1 MKYLKTYEGL
11 FDFFKKK
18 KEPIE
23 VNDKE
28 FLEKHLEEVRS
39 CFLELNYQN
48 INLSVVQSSIGNG
61 QILVELWKDE
71 PKDNSLFTNSL
82 DPSFIKLEDLMET
95 FRFVDSYLT
104 ELDLK
109 INRYE
114 LRIFGDYDGE
124 TYIGDIYYDSI
135 KELER
140 DLDKE
145 GTKHIESVLTTKLHI
160 SKKT

>member
-18 KEPIE
+18 KKEEPI
-23 VNDKE
+23 VNDDTE

-39 CFLELNYQN
+39 CFLELNDQN

-61 QILVELWKDE
+61 NIIVELWKDE
-71 PKDNSLFTNSL
+71 PKDNSFFTNSL
-82 DPSFIKLEDLMET
+82 DPSFMKLEGLMET
-95 FRFVDSYLT
+95 FRFADSYLT
-104 ELDLK
+104 ELGLK

-114 LRIFGDYDGE
+114 LTIFGDYDGE
-124 TYIGDIYYDSI
+124 TYMGGIYYDSI
-135 KELER
+135 RELEL

-145 GTKHIESVLTTKLHI
+145 GTKHIESVLIRI
-160 SKKT
+160 SKI

>member
-18 KEPIE
+18 KKEEPI
-23 VNDKE
+23 VNDDTE

-39 CFLELNYQN
+39 CFLELNDQN

-61 QILVELWKDE
+61 NIIVELWKDE
-71 PKDNSLFTNSL
+71 PKDNSFFTNSL
-82 DPSFIKLEDLMET
+82 DPSFMKLEDLMET
-95 FRFVDSYLT
+95 FRFADSYLT
-104 ELDLK
+104 ELGLK

-114 LRIFGDYDGE
+114 LTIFGDYDGD
-124 TYIGDIYYDSI
+124 TYMGGIYYDSI
-135 KELER
+135 QELEY

-145 GTKHIESVLTTKLHI
+145 GTKHIESVLIRI
-160 SKKT
+160 SKI

>member
-18 KEPIE
+18 KKEEPI
-23 VNDKE
+23 VNDDTE

-39 CFLELNYQN
+39 CFLELNDQN

-61 QILVELWKDE
+61 NIIVELWKDE
-71 PKDNSLFTNSL
+71 PKDNSFFTNSL
-82 DPSFIKLEDLMET
+82 DPSFMKLEGLMET
-95 FRFVDSYLT
+95 FRFADSYLT
-104 ELDLK
+104 ELGLK

-114 LRIFGDYDGE
+114 LTIFGDYDGD
-124 TYIGDIYYDSI
+124 TYMGGIYYDSI
-135 KELER
+135 RELEL

-145 GTKHIESVLTTKLHI
+145 GTKHIESVLIRI
-160 SKKT
+160 SKI

>member
-18 KEPIE
+18 KKEEPIL
-23 VNDKE
+23 NDDTE

-39 CFLELNYQN
+39 CFLELNDQN

-61 QILVELWKDE
+61 NIIVELWKDE
-71 PKDNSLFTNSL
+71 PKDNSFFTNSL
-82 DPSFIKLEDLMET
+82 DPSFMKLEDLMET
-95 FRFVDSYLT
+95 FRFADSYLT
-104 ELDLK
+104 ELGLK

-114 LRIFGDYDGE
+114 LTIFGDYDGE
-124 TYIGDIYYDSI
+124 TYMGGIYYDSI
-135 KELER
+135 RELEL

-145 GTKHIESVLTTKLHI
+145 GTKHIESVLIRI
-160 SKKT
+160 SKI

>member
-28 FLEKHLEEVRS
+28 FLDKNLEEVRS
-39 CFLELNYQN
+39 CFLELNDQN

-61 QILVELWKDE
+61 EIVVELWKSE
-71 PKDNSLFTNSL
+71 PDDSNRYQLTKLYGFM
-82 DPSFIKLEDLMET
+82 KLEDLMET
-95 FRFVDSYLT
+95 FRFADSYLT
-104 ELDLK
+104 DLGLK

-114 LRIFGDYDGE
+114 LTIFGDYDGD
-124 TYIGDIYYDSI
+124 TYMGGIYYDSI

-145 GTKHIESVLTTKLHI
+145 GTKHIEAVLIRI
-160 SKKT
+160 SKT

>member
-18 KEPIE
+18 KKEGPISIN
-23 VNDKE
+23 NDKE

-95 FRFVDSYLT
+95 FRFADSYLT
-104 ELDLK
+104 ELGLK

-114 LRIFGDYDGE
+114 LTIFGDYDNA
-124 TYIGDIYYDSI
+124 TYMGGIYYDSI
-135 KELER
+135 QELESH
-140 DLDKE
+140 LDKE
-145 GTKHIESVLTTKLHI
+145 GTKHIESVLIRITKL
-160 SKKT
+160 

>member
-18 KEPIE
+18 KKEEPI
-23 VNDKE
+23 VNDDIE
-28 FLEKHLEEVRS
+28 FLETHLEEVRS
-39 CFLELNYQN
+39 CFLELNDQN

-61 QILVELWKDE
+61 QIIVELWKDE
-71 PKDNSLFTNSL
+71 PKDNSFFTNSL

-95 FRFVDSYLT
+95 FRFADSYLT
-104 ELDLK
+104 ELGLK

-114 LRIFGDYDGE
+114 LTIFGDYDNA
-124 TYIGDIYYDSI
+124 TYMGGIYYDSI
-135 KELER
+135 QELEY

-145 GTKHIESVLTTKLHI
+145 GTKHIESVLIRI
-160 SKKT
+160 SKL

>member
-18 KEPIE
+18 KKEEPI
-23 VNDKE
+23 VNDDIE
-28 FLEKHLEEVRS
+28 FLENHLEEVRS
-39 CFLELNYQN
+39 CFLELNDQN

-61 QILVELWKDE
+61 KILVELWKGE
-71 PKDNSLFTNSL
+71 PKDNSFFTNSL

-95 FRFVDSYLT
+95 FRFADSYLT
-104 ELDLK
+104 ELGLK

-114 LRIFGDYDGE
+114 LTIFGDYDNA
-124 TYIGDIYYDSI
+124 TYMGGIYYDSI
-135 KELER
+135 QELEY

-145 GTKHIESVLTTKLHI
+145 GTKHIESVLIRI
-160 SKKT
+160 SKL

>member
-39 CFLELNYQN
+39 CFLELNDQN
-48 INLSVVQSSIGNG
+48 INLICVSECISAIKTEIHVQI
-61 QILVELWKDE
+61 W
-71 PKDNSLFTNSL
+71 L
-82 DPSFIKLEDLMET
+82 DSGFIKLEDLMET
-95 FRFVDSYLT
+95 FRFADSYLT
-104 ELDLK
+104 DLGLK

-135 KELER
+135 RELER

-145 GTKHIESVLTTKLHI
+145 GTKHIEAVLIRITKL
-160 SKKT
+160 

>member
-39 CFLELNYQN
+39 CFLELNDQN
-48 INLSVVQSSIGNG
+48 INLICVSECISAIKTEIHVQI
-61 QILVELWKDE
+61 W
-71 PKDNSLFTNSL
+71 L
-82 DPSFIKLEDLMET
+82 DSGFIKLEDLMET
-95 FRFVDSYLT
+95 FRFADSYLT
-104 ELDLK
+104 DLGLK

-145 GTKHIESVLTTKLHI
+145 GTKHIESVLIRI
-160 SKKT
+160 SKI

>member
-18 KEPIE
+18 KKEEPI
-23 VNDKE
+23 VNDDIE
-28 FLEKHLEEVRS
+28 FLENHLEEVRS
-39 CFLELNYQN
+39 CFLELNDQN

-61 QILVELWKDE
+61 KILVELWKDE
-71 PKDNSLFTNSL
+71 PKDNSFFTNSL

-95 FRFVDSYLT
+95 FRFADSYLT
-104 ELDLK
+104 ELGLK

-114 LRIFGDYDGE
+114 LTIFGDYDNA
-124 TYIGDIYYDSI
+124 TYMGGIYYDSI
-135 KELER
+135 QELEY

-145 GTKHIESVLTTKLHI
+145 GTKHIESVLIRI
-160 SKKT
+160 SKL